1 MYLWEQILCYLL
13 LMREAIVWWKWSAST
28 KSKHSIIQS
37 YVLSSGG
44 LWLTVTKENEKL
56 LLFLIFRNAFQLIA
70 HSVHIYDF
78 IFFKCKLRYFRRS
91 DSLMFPTFEATFV
104 APPNHQWIWS
114 QFLPVPPPRHLSL
127 SQNKST
133 VWVHTWIDRP
143 VFFTLVDQTTQTE
156 PSHRRIWL
164 IACFGFFIYMATV
177 LLWCANLISWQPY
190 IELKK
195 SLSSL
200 SALHICAFARR
211 HCYV

>member
-1 MYLWEQILCYLL
+1 MEMVCKHQVKAFNHSVLC
-13 LMREAIVWWKWSAST
+13 IVIWWALANCHKRKWKTFAFSYFQKCISADS
-28 KSKHSIIQS
+28 
-37 YVLSSGG
+37 
-44 LWLTVTKENEKL
+44 
-56 LLFLIFRNAFQLIA
+56 
-70 HSVHIYDF
+70 SVHIYDF
-78 IFFKCKLRYFRRS
+78 IFFKCKLRYFRHS